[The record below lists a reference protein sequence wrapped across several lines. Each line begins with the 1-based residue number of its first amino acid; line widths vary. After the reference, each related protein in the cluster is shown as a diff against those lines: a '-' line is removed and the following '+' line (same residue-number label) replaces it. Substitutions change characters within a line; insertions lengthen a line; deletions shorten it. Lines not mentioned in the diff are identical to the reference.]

1 MEIDEIVRPI
11 NFHVDKEKLRAHD
24 LKQETLGFPCE
35 CWSEEYIKLDGV
47 MKPGY
52 SIEVAST
59 TDFEDVS
66 NLIVLAELRCSK
78 CTDIWS
84 SRIEFEMNIDDPA
97 YDGVLAVA
105 DWSDEYD
112 ENLTYHQ
119 CFPALDRLR
128 IVNFNPCLVYAD
140 CVLCDADRWIGSA
153 KWKGD

>member
-1 MEIDEIVRPI
+1 MD
-11 NFHVDKEKLRAHD
+11 NDKLRAHD
-24 LKQETLGFPCE
+24 VKQETLGFPCE
-35 CWSEEYIKLDGV
+35 CWSEGYVQSDGV
-47 MKPGY
+47 KKPGY
-52 SIEVAST
+52 SIDVAST
-59 TDFEDVS
+59 IEIEDVS
-66 NLIVLAELRCSK
+66 NLEVRAELRCSK

-128 IVNFNPCLVYAD
+128 IGKRFPSLIRAD
-140 CVLCDADRWIGSA
+140 CVLCDADRWVGSA
-153 KWKGD
+153 EWKDD

>member
-1 MEIDEIVRPI
+1 M
-11 NFHVDKEKLRAHD
+11 DKEKLREHD

-35 CWSEEYIKLDGV
+35 CWSEGYIQSDGV
-47 MKPGY
+47 KRPGY
-52 SIEVAST
+52 SIDVA
-59 TDFEDVS
+59 FVIEIEDVS
-66 NLIVLAELRCSK
+66 NLVVGAELRRFK
-78 CTDIWS
+78 CTDVWS
-84 SRIEFEMNIDDPA
+84 SKIEFRMNIDDPA

-140 CVLCDADRWIGSA
+140 CVLCDADRWLGSA
-153 KWKGD
+153 KWKEN